1 MADQFCLKWNN
12 YQLSLTS
19 AFKHLLEEEDFV
31 DVTLSAEGK
40 SLKAHKVVL
49 SACSTYFRS
58 EPLSSANVFHLP
70 ELVVFCWDLCFTST
84 CRDLLRGIS
93 NWQHPVLV
101 LRDVPFLDLQ
111 VRHII
116 HSLGKQRVRLWK
128 RVVFSF
134 TCNNHFQ
141 RCSPSWSLSTWG
153 R

>member
-58 EPLSSANVFHLP
+58 EPSAAQFLQPCRHLKSNFTFDF
-70 ELVVFCWDLCFTST
+70 VDLCGN
-84 CRDLLRGIS
+84 LRLFHITFPCAGI
-93 NWQHPVLV
+93 
-101 LRDVPFLDLQ
+101 F
-111 VRHII
+111 
-116 HSLGKQRVRLWK
+116 
-128 RVVFSF
+128 
-134 TCNNHFQ
+134 
-141 RCSPSWSLSTWG
+141 
-153 R
+153 

>member
-58 EPLSSANVFHLP
+58 EPLAAQCLQSY
-70 ELVVFCWDLCFTST
+70 
-84 CRDLLRGIS
+84 R
-93 NWQHPVLV
+93 HP
-101 LRDVPFLDLQ
+101 
-111 VRHII
+111 
-116 HSLGKQRVRLWK
+116 
-128 RVVFSF
+128 
-134 TCNNHFQ
+134 
-141 RCSPSWSLSTWG
+141 
-153 R
+153 

>member
-58 EPLSSANVFHLP
+58 EPLANTNVFNLADIQNWWTC
-70 ELVVFCWDLCFTST
+70 FCFIST

-116 HSLGKQRVRLWK
+116 LSLGKTK
-128 RVVFSF
+128 NSF
-134 TCNNHFQ
+134 MENI
-141 RCSPSWSLSTWG
+141 SVLVSLQ
-153 R
+153 

>member
-58 EPLSSANVFHLP
+58 ETLAAQCLQPCRHL
-70 ELVVFCWDLCFTST
+70 ELNLTFDSVDMCGNFISFPYA
-84 CRDLLRGIS
+84 GI
-93 NWQHPVLV
+93 
-101 LRDVPFLDLQ
+101 F
-111 VRHII
+111 
-116 HSLGKQRVRLWK
+116 
-128 RVVFSF
+128 
-134 TCNNHFQ
+134 
-141 RCSPSWSLSTWG
+141 
-153 R
+153 

>member
-58 EPLSSANVFHLP
+58 ENLAAQCLQPCRHLELNLTFDSVDMCGNLLFLFH
-70 ELVVFCWDLCFTST
+70 VIST

-111 VRHII
+111 VCI
-116 HSLGKQRVRLWK
+116 HQ
-128 RVVFSF
+128 
-134 TCNNHFQ
+134 
-141 RCSPSWSLSTWG
+141 P
-153 R
+153 